1 MTKKKQKK
9 GKGLVATTPK
19 KPCKTGKSG
28 NRKAENAPVKP
39 AKKTAPPAPKGQTK
53 PASKGSVQL
62 TRPKKDVF
70 DGATSVEILPNSIAV
85 TKKTSKSV
93 NGKFTSSEKR
103 EYVERTEANLR
114 KLDNAMKGN
123 GIKKVRIDF
132 KKAK

>member
-9 GKGLVATTPK
+9 GKALAATAPK
-19 KPCKTGKSG
+19 KPCKPGKPR
-28 NRKAENAPVKP
+28 NRKAGNAPVKP
-39 AKKTAPPAPKGQTK
+39 AKKSAPPAPKKQTK
-53 PASKGSVQL
+53 PATKGSARL

-85 TKKTSKSV
+85 TRKTSQSK

-103 EYVERTEANLR
+103 EYIERTEANIR
-114 KLDNAMKGN
+114 KLDAAMKGN
-123 GIKKVRIDF
+123 AIKKVRIDF